1 MKRLFPPIGMTS
13 AFLILSILVFGIFG
27 YYYETGLPKGIML
40 LLGMILGAF
49 AFLILNILF
58 QFLGKKINKIPLALN
73 AAILSVFST
82 FYLAK
87 MLGFRLPD
95 QIYYPGVIG
104 LVLLTMLFSFS
115 IKKIKKGSSALAW
128 LGMVMPVLLLLAGIF
143 WLKNEGHDPYTKN
156 LPAPFLENTN
166 HSLAAQGIKNP
177 AQLGKYKVEKFTY
190 GNGTDQNRKEYAKDV
205 KFKTATVD
213 ATHLLPEWKDK
224 KKKWRESYWGFGV
237 KNFPLNGRV
246 FFPEGEGPFPIT
258 LIVHGN
264 HSMID
269 YSDDGYGYMA
279 ELLASQGIIAVSVD
293 ENFINAHW
301 SGDFRGKEMPARAWI
316 LLKHLEQWRNWN
328 TDPNHELFQKIDMN
342 HIMLVGHSR
351 GGEAVSIAA
360 AFNRLSH
367 FPDNGKEQFDF
378 NFGIKGV
385 VSIAPTDYR
394 YHRKI
399 KLENVNYLSLQGA
412 YDSDEVSFWG
422 MRPYRRLAFTDEEDW
437 FKAGVY
443 IHRANHGQFNS
454 SWGRT
459 DFGPPSSWL
468 LNTQPLISGED
479 QREAAKVFISA
490 FASSVLK
497 NNQQYLSIFN
507 NINTAKDWLPENFYL
522 THFQDTD
529 DLILQNFEEDIDL
542 ENGKNGITISSQNL
556 KIYREEN
563 LATRDGGSQENNA
576 VVLGWDYGDQINPDS
591 VASYTLRFP
600 DSSLLNIDSTNQ
612 LLISVA
618 AGNFKEL
625 FKNPKEKEKE
635 KEKEKKKEPQLDFHI
650 QLIDSSGHQTQLQI
664 SEIKRIAPRLQVRF
678 TKVKSLDADWIG
690 KDWEVHLES
699 FALPLLDF
707 STSDGN
713 FDYKKIKKIQLVFD
727 ICKYGVLVVDD
738 LGVSKGNVN

>member
-1 MKRLFPPIGMTS
+1 MKRLLSPDSTTS
-13 AFLILSILVFGIFG
+13 PFLILSILVFGIFG
-27 YYYETGLPKGIML
+27 FYFETRLPKGVML
-40 LLGMILGAF
+40 FLGTISGAL
-49 AFLILNILF
+49 AFLVLHVIF
-58 QFLGKKINKIPLALN
+58 QLVGEKINKIPLVLN

-82 FYLAK
+82 FYLARI
-87 MLGFRLPD
+87 LGFRLPD

-104 LVLLTMLFSFS
+104 LVLLTMILSFS
-115 IKKIKKGSSALAW
+115 IKKIKKRSRGAAW
-128 LGMVMPVLLLLAGIF
+128 LGILIPVLLILFGVL
-143 WLKNEGHDPYTKN
+143 WLKNEGNDPYTKN
-156 LPAPFLENTN
+156 LPAPFETATN
-166 HSLAAQGIKNP
+166 NSLAAQGIKNP
-177 AQLGKYKVEKFTY
+177 AQLGEYIIEKFTY
-190 GNGTDQNRKEYAKDV
+190 GNGTDKNRKEYAEEINY
-205 KFKTATVD
+205 KTPTID

-246 FFPEGEGPFPIT
+246 FFPKGEGPFPIT

-269 YSDDGYGYMA
+269 YSDDGYGYLG
-279 ELLASQGIIAVSVD
+279 ELLASQGVIAVSID
-293 ENFINAHW
+293 ENFINGHW
-301 SGDFRGKEMPARAWI
+301 SGDFQGKEMPTRAWI

-328 TDPNHELFQKIDMN
+328 ENPNHDFFQKIDMN

-360 AFNRLSH
+360 AFNSLSH

-399 KLENVNYLSLQGA
+399 KMKNINYLSLQGA

-422 MRPYRRLAFTDEEDW
+422 MRPYRRLKFTNEQER

-468 LNTQPLISGED
+468 LNTQPLIPGED

-490 FASSVLK
+490 FALSVLK
-497 NNQQYLSIFN
+497 NDQQYLPIFN
-507 NINTAKDWLPENFYL
+507 NVNTAKDWLPKNYYL
-522 THFQDTD
+522 THFQDNN
-529 DLILQNFEEDIDL
+529 DLSLQNFEEDIEL
-542 ENGKNGITISSQNL
+542 KNGKDGITITSQNL

-576 VVLGWDYGDQINPDS
+576 VILGWDYGNQINPDS
-591 VASYTLRFP
+591 IASYTLIFP
-600 DSSLLNIDSTNQ
+600 DTSLLNMDTTHQ
-612 LLISVA
+612 LLISLA
-618 AGNFKEL
+618 TGDFKEL
-625 FKNPKEKEKE
+625 SKNKKEKEKR
-635 KEKEKKKEPQLDFHI
+635 KEPRLDFHL
-650 QLIDSSGHQTQLQI
+650 QLIDSSGHQIEIQI
-664 SEIKRIAPRLQVRF
+664 SKVKRIAPRLKVKF
-678 TKVKSLDADWIG
+678 TKVKSLDADWVG

-707 STSDGN
+707 STLDGN
-713 FDYKKIKKIQLVFD
+713 FNFEKTKVIQLVFD

-738 LGVSKGNVN
+738 IGISKERLN

>member
-1 MKRLFPPIGMTS
+1 MKRLLSPDSTTS
-13 AFLILSILVFGIFG
+13 PFLILSILVFGIFG
-27 YYYETGLPKGIML
+27 FYFETRLPKGVML
-40 LLGMILGAF
+40 FLGTISGAL
-49 AFLILNILF
+49 AFLVLHVIF
-58 QFLGKKINKIPLALN
+58 QLVGEKINKIPLVLN

-82 FYLAK
+82 FYLARI
-87 MLGFRLPD
+87 LGFRLPD

-104 LVLLTMLFSFS
+104 LVLLTMILSFS
-115 IKKIKKGSSALAW
+115 IKKIKKRSRGAAW
-128 LGMVMPVLLLLAGIF
+128 LGILIPVLLILFGVL
-143 WLKNEGHDPYTKN
+143 WLKNEGNDPYTKN
-156 LPAPFLENTN
+156 LPAPFETATN
-166 HSLAAQGIKNP
+166 NSLAAQGIKNP
-177 AQLGKYKVEKFTY
+177 AQLGEYIIEKFTY
-190 GNGTDQNRKEYAKDV
+190 GNGTDKNRKEYAEEINY
-205 KFKTATVD
+205 KTPTID

-246 FFPEGEGPFPIT
+246 FFPKGEGPFPIT

-269 YSDDGYGYMA
+269 YSDDGYGYLG
-279 ELLASQGIIAVSVD
+279 ELLASQGVIAVSID
-293 ENFINAHW
+293 ENFINGHW
-301 SGDFRGKEMPARAWI
+301 SGDFQGKEMPTRAWI

-328 TDPNHELFQKIDMN
+328 ENPNHDFFQKIDMN

-360 AFNRLSH
+360 AFNSLSH

-399 KLENVNYLSLQGA
+399 KMKNINYLSLQGA

-422 MRPYRRLAFTDEEDW
+422 MRPYRRLKFTNEEER

-468 LNTQPLISGED
+468 LNTQPLIPGED

-490 FASSVLK
+490 FALSVLK
-497 NNQQYLSIFN
+497 NDQQYLPIFN
-507 NINTAKDWLPENFYL
+507 NVNTAKDWLPKNYYL
-522 THFQDTD
+522 THFQDNN
-529 DLILQNFEEDIDL
+529 DLSLQNFEEDIEL
-542 ENGKNGITISSQNL
+542 KNGKDGITITSQNL

-576 VVLGWDYGDQINPDS
+576 VILGWDYGNQINPDS
-591 VASYTLRFP
+591 IASYTLIFP
-600 DSSLLNIDSTNQ
+600 DTSLLNMDTTHQ
-612 LLISVA
+612 LLISLA
-618 AGNFKEL
+618 TGDFKEL
-625 FKNPKEKEKE
+625 SKNKKEKEKR
-635 KEKEKKKEPQLDFHI
+635 KEPRLDFHL
-650 QLIDSSGHQTQLQI
+650 QLIDSSGHQIEIQI
-664 SEIKRIAPRLQVRF
+664 SKVKRIAPRLQVKF
-678 TKVKSLDADWIG
+678 TKVKSLDADWVG

-707 STSDGN
+707 STLDGN
-713 FDYKKIKKIQLVFD
+713 FNFEKTKVIQLVFD

-738 LGVSKGNVN
+738 IGISKERLN

>member
-1 MKRLFPPIGMTS
+1 MKRLLSPDSTTS
-13 AFLILSILVFGIFG
+13 PFLILSILVFGIFG
-27 YYYETGLPKGIML
+27 FYFETRLPKGVML
-40 LLGMILGAF
+40 FLGTISGAL
-49 AFLILNILF
+49 AFLVLHVIF
-58 QFLGKKINKIPLALN
+58 QLVGEKINKIPLVLN

-82 FYLAK
+82 FYLARI
-87 MLGFRLPD
+87 LGFRLPD

-104 LVLLTMLFSFS
+104 LVLLTMILSFS
-115 IKKIKKGSSALAW
+115 IKKIKKRSRGAAW
-128 LGMVMPVLLLLAGIF
+128 LGILIPVLLILFGVL
-143 WLKNEGHDPYTKN
+143 WLKNEGNDPYTKN
-156 LPAPFLENTN
+156 LPAPFETATN
-166 HSLAAQGIKNP
+166 NSLAAQGIKNP
-177 AQLGKYKVEKFTY
+177 AQLGEYIIEKFTY
-190 GNGTDQNRKEYAKDV
+190 GNGTDKNRKEYAEEINY
-205 KFKTATVD
+205 KTPTID

-246 FFPEGEGPFPIT
+246 FFPKGEGPFPIT

-269 YSDDGYGYMA
+269 YSDDGYGYLG
-279 ELLASQGIIAVSVD
+279 ELLASQGVIAVSID
-293 ENFINAHW
+293 ENFINGHW
-301 SGDFRGKEMPARAWI
+301 SGDFQGKEMPTRAWI

-328 TDPNHELFQKIDMN
+328 ENPNHDFFQKIDMN

-360 AFNRLSH
+360 AFNSLSH

-399 KLENVNYLSLQGA
+399 KMKNINYLSLQGA

-422 MRPYRRLAFTDEEDW
+422 MRPYRRLKFTNEEER

-468 LNTQPLISGED
+468 LNTQPLIPGED

-490 FASSVLK
+490 FALSVLK
-497 NNQQYLSIFN
+497 NDQQYLPIFN
-507 NINTAKDWLPENFYL
+507 NVNTAKDWLPKNYYL
-522 THFQDTD
+522 THFQDNN
-529 DLILQNFEEDIDL
+529 DLSLQNFEEDIEL
-542 ENGKNGITISSQNL
+542 KNGKDGITITSQNL

-576 VVLGWDYGDQINPDS
+576 VILGWDYGNQINPDS
-591 VASYTLRFP
+591 IASYTLIFP
-600 DSSLLNIDSTNQ
+600 DTSLLNMDTTHQ
-612 LLISVA
+612 LLISLA
-618 AGNFKEL
+618 TGDFKEL
-625 FKNPKEKEKE
+625 SKNKKDKEKR
-635 KEKEKKKEPQLDFHI
+635 KEPRLDFHL
-650 QLIDSSGHQTQLQI
+650 QLIDSSGHQIEIQI
-664 SEIKRIAPRLQVRF
+664 SKVKRIAPRLQVKF
-678 TKVKSLDADWIG
+678 TKVKSLDADWVG

-707 STSDGN
+707 STLDGN
-713 FDYKKIKKIQLVFD
+713 FNFEKTKVIQLVFD

-738 LGVSKGNVN
+738 IGISKERLN

>member
-1 MKRLFPPIGMTS
+1 MKRLLSPDSTTS
-13 AFLILSILVFGIFG
+13 PFLILSILVFGIFG
-27 YYYETGLPKGIML
+27 FYFETRLPKGVML
-40 LLGMILGAF
+40 FLGTISGAL
-49 AFLILNILF
+49 AFLVLHVIF
-58 QFLGKKINKIPLALN
+58 QLVGEKINKIPLVLN

-82 FYLAK
+82 FYLARI
-87 MLGFRLPD
+87 LGFRLPD

-104 LVLLTMLFSFS
+104 LVLLTMILSFS
-115 IKKIKKGSSALAW
+115 IKKIKKRSRGAAW
-128 LGMVMPVLLLLAGIF
+128 LGILIPVLLILFGVL
-143 WLKNEGHDPYTKN
+143 WLKNEGNDPYTKN
-156 LPAPFLENTN
+156 LPAPFETATN
-166 HSLAAQGIKNP
+166 NSLAAQGIKNP
-177 AQLGKYKVEKFTY
+177 AQLGEYIIDKFTY
-190 GNGTDQNRKEYAKDV
+190 GNGTDKNRKEYAEEINY
-205 KFKTATVD
+205 KTPTID

-246 FFPEGEGPFPIT
+246 FFPKGEGPFPIT

-269 YSDDGYGYMA
+269 YSDDGYGYLG
-279 ELLASQGIIAVSVD
+279 ELLASQGVIAVSID
-293 ENFINAHW
+293 ENFINGHW
-301 SGDFRGKEMPARAWI
+301 SGDFQGKEMPTRAWI

-328 TDPNHELFQKIDMN
+328 ENPNHDFFQKIDMN

-360 AFNRLSH
+360 AFNSLSH

-399 KLENVNYLSLQGA
+399 KMKNINYLSLQGA

-422 MRPYRRLAFTDEEDW
+422 MRPYRRLKFTNEQER

-468 LNTQPLISGED
+468 LNTQPLIPGED

-490 FASSVLK
+490 FALSVLK
-497 NNQQYLSIFN
+497 NDQQYLPIFN
-507 NINTAKDWLPENFYL
+507 NVNTAKDWLPKNYYL
-522 THFQDTD
+522 THFQDNN
-529 DLILQNFEEDIDL
+529 DLSLQNFEEDIEL
-542 ENGKNGITISSQNL
+542 KNGKDGITITSQNL

-576 VVLGWDYGDQINPDS
+576 VILGWDYGNQINPDS
-591 VASYTLRFP
+591 IASYTLIFP
-600 DSSLLNIDSTNQ
+600 DTSLLNMDTTHQ
-612 LLISVA
+612 LLISLA
-618 AGNFKEL
+618 TGDFKEL
-625 FKNPKEKEKE
+625 SKNKKEKEKR
-635 KEKEKKKEPQLDFHI
+635 KEPRLDFHL
-650 QLIDSSGHQTQLQI
+650 QLIDSSGHQIEIQI
-664 SEIKRIAPRLQVRF
+664 SKVKRIAPRLKVKF
-678 TKVKSLDADWIG
+678 TKVKSLDADWVG

-707 STSDGN
+707 STLDGN
-713 FDYKKIKKIQLVFD
+713 FNFEKTKVIQLVFD

-738 LGVSKGNVN
+738 IGISKERLN

>member
-1 MKRLFPPIGMTS
+1 MKRLLSPDSTTS
-13 AFLILSILVFGIFG
+13 PFLILSILVFGIFG
-27 YYYETGLPKGIML
+27 FYFETRLPKGVML
-40 LLGMILGAF
+40 FLGTISGAL
-49 AFLILNILF
+49 AFLVLHVIF
-58 QFLGKKINKIPLALN
+58 QLVGEKINKIPLVLN

-82 FYLAK
+82 FYLARI
-87 MLGFRLPD
+87 LGFRLPD

-104 LVLLTMLFSFS
+104 LVLLTMILSFS
-115 IKKIKKGSSALAW
+115 IKKIKKRSRGTAW
-128 LGMVMPVLLLLAGIF
+128 LGILIPVLLILFGVL
-143 WLKNEGHDPYTKN
+143 WLKNEGNDPYTKN
-156 LPAPFLENTN
+156 LPAPFETATN
-166 HSLAAQGIKNP
+166 NSLAAQGIKNP
-177 AQLGKYKVEKFTY
+177 AQLGEYIIEKFTY
-190 GNGTDQNRKEYAKDV
+190 GNGTDKNRKEYAEEINY
-205 KFKTATVD
+205 KTPTID

-246 FFPEGEGPFPIT
+246 FFPKGEGPFPIT

-269 YSDDGYGYMA
+269 YSDDGYGYLG
-279 ELLASQGIIAVSVD
+279 ELLASQGVIAVSID
-293 ENFINAHW
+293 ENFINGHW
-301 SGDFRGKEMPARAWI
+301 SGDFQGKEMPTRAWI

-328 TDPNHELFQKIDMN
+328 ENPNHDFFQKIDMN

-360 AFNRLSH
+360 AFNSLSH

-399 KLENVNYLSLQGA
+399 KMKNINYLSLQGA

-422 MRPYRRLAFTDEEDW
+422 MRPYRRLKFTNEEER

-468 LNTQPLISGED
+468 LNTQPLIPGED

-490 FASSVLK
+490 FALSVLK
-497 NNQQYLSIFN
+497 NDQQYLPIFN
-507 NINTAKDWLPENFYL
+507 NVNTAKDWLPKNYYL
-522 THFQDTD
+522 THFQDNN
-529 DLILQNFEEDIDL
+529 DLSLQNFEEDIEL
-542 ENGKNGITISSQNL
+542 KNGKNGITITSQNL

-576 VVLGWDYGDQINPDS
+576 VILGWDYGNQINPDS
-591 VASYTLRFP
+591 IASYTLIFP
-600 DSSLLNIDSTNQ
+600 DTSLLNMDTTHQ
-612 LLISVA
+612 LLISLA
-618 AGNFKEL
+618 TGDFKEL
-625 FKNPKEKEKE
+625 SKNKKEKEKR
-635 KEKEKKKEPQLDFHI
+635 KEPRLDFHL
-650 QLIDSSGHQTQLQI
+650 QLIDSSGHQIDIQI
-664 SEIKRIAPRLQVRF
+664 SKVKRIAPRLQVKF
-678 TKVKSLDADWIG
+678 TKVKSLDADWVG

-707 STSDGN
+707 STLDGN
-713 FDYKKIKKIQLVFD
+713 FNFEKTKVIQLVFD

-738 LGVSKGNVN
+738 IGISKERLN

>member
-1 MKRLFPPIGMTS
+1 MKRLLSPDSTTS
-13 AFLILSILVFGIFG
+13 PFLILSILVFGIFG
-27 YYYETGLPKGIML
+27 FYFETRLPKGVML
-40 LLGMILGAF
+40 
-49 AFLILNILF
+49 
-58 QFLGKKINKIPLALN
+58 FLGTISGALAFIVLHVIFQLVGEKINKIPLVLN

-82 FYLAK
+82 FYLARI
-87 MLGFRLPD
+87 LGFRLPD

-104 LVLLTMLFSFS
+104 LVLLTMILSFS
-115 IKKIKKGSSALAW
+115 IKKIKKRSRGAAW
-128 LGMVMPVLLLLAGIF
+128 LGILIPVLLILFGVL
-143 WLKNEGHDPYTKN
+143 WLKNEGNDPYTKN
-156 LPAPFLENTN
+156 LPAPFETATN
-166 HSLAAQGIKNP
+166 NSLAAQGIKNP
-177 AQLGKYKVEKFTY
+177 AQLGEYIIEKFTY
-190 GNGTDQNRKEYAKDV
+190 GNGTDKNRKEYAEEINY
-205 KFKTATVD
+205 KTPTID

-246 FFPEGEGPFPIT
+246 FFPKGEGPFPIT

-269 YSDDGYGYMA
+269 YSDDGYGYLG
-279 ELLASQGIIAVSVD
+279 ELLASQGVIAVSID
-293 ENFINAHW
+293 ENFINGHW
-301 SGDFRGKEMPARAWI
+301 SGDFQGKEMPTRAWI

-328 TDPNHELFQKIDMN
+328 ENPNHDFFQKIDMN

-360 AFNRLSH
+360 AFNSLSH

-399 KLENVNYLSLQGA
+399 KMKNINYLSLQGA

-422 MRPYRRLAFTDEEDW
+422 MRPYRRLKFTNEEER

-468 LNTQPLISGED
+468 LNTQPLIPGED

-490 FASSVLK
+490 FALSVLK
-497 NNQQYLSIFN
+497 NDQQYLPIFN
-507 NINTAKDWLPENFYL
+507 NVNTAKDWLPKNYYL
-522 THFQDTD
+522 THFQDNN
-529 DLILQNFEEDIDL
+529 DLSLQNFEEDIEL
-542 ENGKNGITISSQNL
+542 KNGKDGITITSQNL

-576 VVLGWDYGDQINPDS
+576 VILGWDYGNQIYPDS
-591 VASYTLRFP
+591 IASYTLIFP
-600 DSSLLNIDSTNQ
+600 DTSLLNMDTTHQ
-612 LLISVA
+612 LLISLA
-618 AGNFKEL
+618 TGDFKEL
-625 FKNPKEKEKE
+625 SKNKKEKEKR
-635 KEKEKKKEPQLDFHI
+635 KEPRLDFHL
-650 QLIDSSGHQTQLQI
+650 QLIDSSGHQIEIQI
-664 SEIKRIAPRLQVRF
+664 SKVKRIAPRLKVKF
-678 TKVKSLDADWIG
+678 TKVKSLDADWVG

-707 STSDGN
+707 STLDGN
-713 FDYKKIKKIQLVFD
+713 FNFEKTKVIQLVFD

-738 LGVSKGNVN
+738 IGISKERLN

>member
-1 MKRLFPPIGMTS
+1 MKRLLSPDSTTS
-13 AFLILSILVFGIFG
+13 PFLILSILVFGIFG
-27 YYYETGLPKGIML
+27 FYFETRLPKGVML
-40 LLGMILGAF
+40 FLGTISGAL
-49 AFLILNILF
+49 AFLVLHVIF
-58 QFLGKKINKIPLALN
+58 QLVGEKINKIPLVLN

-82 FYLAK
+82 FYLARI
-87 MLGFRLPD
+87 LGFRLPD

-104 LVLLTMLFSFS
+104 LVLSTMILSFS
-115 IKKIKKGSSALAW
+115 IKKIKKRSRGAAW
-128 LGMVMPVLLLLAGIF
+128 LGILIPVLLILFGVL
-143 WLKNEGHDPYTKN
+143 WLKNEGNDPYTKN
-156 LPAPFLENTN
+156 LPAPFETATN
-166 HSLAAQGIKNP
+166 NSLAAQGIKNP
-177 AQLGKYKVEKFTY
+177 AQLGEYIIEKFTY
-190 GNGTDQNRKEYAKDV
+190 GNGTDKNRKEYAEEINY
-205 KFKTATVD
+205 KTPTID

-246 FFPEGEGPFPIT
+246 FFPKGEGPFPIT

-269 YSDDGYGYMA
+269 YSDDGYGYLG
-279 ELLASQGIIAVSVD
+279 ELLASQGVIAVSID
-293 ENFINAHW
+293 ENFINGHW
-301 SGDFRGKEMPARAWI
+301 SGDFQGKEMPTRAWI

-328 TDPNHELFQKIDMN
+328 ENPNHDFFQKIDMN

-360 AFNRLSH
+360 AFNSLSH

-399 KLENVNYLSLQGA
+399 KMKNINYLSLQGA

-422 MRPYRRLAFTDEEDW
+422 MRPYRRLKFTNEEER

-468 LNTQPLISGED
+468 LNTQPLIPGED

-490 FASSVLK
+490 FALSVLK
-497 NNQQYLSIFN
+497 NDQQYLPIFN
-507 NINTAKDWLPENFYL
+507 NVNTAKDWLPKNYYL
-522 THFQDTD
+522 THFQDNN
-529 DLILQNFEEDIDL
+529 DLSLQNFEEDIEL
-542 ENGKNGITISSQNL
+542 KNGKDGITITSQNL

-576 VVLGWDYGDQINPDS
+576 VILGWDYGNQINPDS
-591 VASYTLRFP
+591 IASYTLIFP
-600 DSSLLNIDSTNQ
+600 DTSLLNMDTTHQ
-612 LLISVA
+612 LLISLA
-618 AGNFKEL
+618 TGDFKEL
-625 FKNPKEKEKE
+625 SKNKKEKEKR
-635 KEKEKKKEPQLDFHI
+635 KEPRLDFHL
-650 QLIDSSGHQTQLQI
+650 QLIDSSGHQIEIQI
-664 SEIKRIAPRLQVRF
+664 SKVKRIAPRLQVKF
-678 TKVKSLDADWIG
+678 TKVKSLDADWVG

-707 STSDGN
+707 STLDGN
-713 FDYKKIKKIQLVFD
+713 FNFEKTKVIQLVFD

-738 LGVSKGNVN
+738 IGISKERLN

>member
-1 MKRLFPPIGMTS
+1 MKRLLSPDSTTS
-13 AFLILSILVFGIFG
+13 PFLILSILVFGIFG
-27 YYYETGLPKGIML
+27 FYFETRLPKGVML
-40 LLGMILGAF
+40 FLGTISGAL
-49 AFLILNILF
+49 AFLVLHVIF
-58 QFLGKKINKIPLALN
+58 QLVGEKINKIPLVLN

-82 FYLAK
+82 FYLARI
-87 MLGFRLPD
+87 LGFRLPD

-104 LVLLTMLFSFS
+104 LVLLTMILSFS
-115 IKKIKKGSSALAW
+115 IKKIKKRSRGAAW
-128 LGMVMPVLLLLAGIF
+128 LGILIPVLLILFGVL
-143 WLKNEGHDPYTKN
+143 WLKNEGNDPYTKN
-156 LPAPFLENTN
+156 LPAPFETATN
-166 HSLAAQGIKNP
+166 NSLAAQGIKNP
-177 AQLGKYKVEKFTY
+177 AQLGEYIIEKFTY
-190 GNGTDQNRKEYAKDV
+190 GNGTDKNRKEYAEEINY
-205 KFKTATVD
+205 KTPTID

-246 FFPEGEGPFPIT
+246 FFPKGEGPFPIT

-269 YSDDGYGYMA
+269 YSDDGYGYLG
-279 ELLASQGIIAVSVD
+279 ELLASQGVIAVSID
-293 ENFINAHW
+293 ENFINGHW
-301 SGDFRGKEMPARAWI
+301 SGDFQGKEMPTRAWI

-328 TDPNHELFQKIDMN
+328 ENPNHDFFQKIDMN

-360 AFNRLSH
+360 AFNSLSH

-399 KLENVNYLSLQGA
+399 KMKNINYLSLQGA

-422 MRPYRRLAFTDEEDW
+422 MRPYRRLKFTNEEER

-468 LNTQPLISGED
+468 LNTQPLIPGED

-490 FASSVLK
+490 FALSVLK
-497 NNQQYLSIFN
+497 NDQQYLPIFN
-507 NINTAKDWLPENFYL
+507 NVNTAKDWLPKNYYL
-522 THFQDTD
+522 THFQDNN
-529 DLILQNFEEDIDL
+529 DLSLQNFEEDIEL
-542 ENGKNGITISSQNL
+542 KNGKNGITITSQNL

-576 VVLGWDYGDQINPDS
+576 VILGWDYGNQINPDS
-591 VASYTLRFP
+591 IASYTLIFP
-600 DSSLLNIDSTNQ
+600 DTSLLNMDTTHQ
-612 LLISVA
+612 LLISLA
-618 AGNFKEL
+618 TGDFKEL
-625 FKNPKEKEKE
+625 SKNKKEKEKR
-635 KEKEKKKEPQLDFHI
+635 KEPRLDFHL
-650 QLIDSSGHQTQLQI
+650 QLIDSSGHQIEIQI
-664 SEIKRIAPRLQVRF
+664 SKVKRIAPRLQVKF
-678 TKVKSLDADWIG
+678 TKVKSLDADWVG

-707 STSDGN
+707 STLDGN
-713 FDYKKIKKIQLVFD
+713 FNFEKTKVIQLVFD

-738 LGVSKGNVN
+738 IGISKERLN

>member
-1 MKRLFPPIGMTS
+1 MKRLLSPDSTTS
-13 AFLILSILVFGIFG
+13 PFLILSILVFGIFG
-27 YYYETGLPKGIML
+27 FYFETRLPKGVML
-40 LLGMILGAF
+40 FLGTISGAL
-49 AFLILNILF
+49 AFLVLHVIF
-58 QFLGKKINKIPLALN
+58 QLVGEKINKIPLVLN

-82 FYLAK
+82 FYLARI
-87 MLGFRLPD
+87 LGFRLPD

-104 LVLLTMLFSFS
+104 LVLLTMILSFS
-115 IKKIKKGSSALAW
+115 IKKIKKRSRGAAW
-128 LGMVMPVLLLLAGIF
+128 LGILIPVLLILFGVL
-143 WLKNEGHDPYTKN
+143 WLKNEGNDPYTKN
-156 LPAPFLENTN
+156 LPAPFETATN
-166 HSLAAQGIKNP
+166 NSLAAQGIKNP
-177 AQLGKYKVEKFTY
+177 AQLGEYIIEKFTY
-190 GNGTDQNRKEYAKDV
+190 GNGTDKNRKEYAEEINY
-205 KFKTATVD
+205 KTPTID

-246 FFPEGEGPFPIT
+246 FFPKGEGPFPIT

-269 YSDDGYGYMA
+269 YSDDGYGYLG
-279 ELLASQGIIAVSVD
+279 ELLASQGVIAVSID
-293 ENFINAHW
+293 ENFINGHW
-301 SGDFRGKEMPARAWI
+301 SGDFQGKEMPTRAWI

-328 TDPNHELFQKIDMN
+328 ENPNHDFFQKIDMN

-360 AFNRLSH
+360 AFNSLSH

-399 KLENVNYLSLQGA
+399 KMKNINYLSLQGA

-422 MRPYRRLAFTDEEDW
+422 MRPYRRLKFTNEQER

-468 LNTQPLISGED
+468 LNTQPLIPGED

-490 FASSVLK
+490 FALSVLK
-497 NNQQYLSIFN
+497 NDQQYLPIFN
-507 NINTAKDWLPENFYL
+507 NVNTAKDWLPKNYYL
-522 THFQDTD
+522 THFQDNN
-529 DLILQNFEEDIDL
+529 DLSLQNFEEDIEL
-542 ENGKNGITISSQNL
+542 KNGKNGITITSQNL

-576 VVLGWDYGDQINPDS
+576 VILGWDYGNQINPDS
-591 VASYTLRFP
+591 IASYTLIFP
-600 DSSLLNIDSTNQ
+600 DTSLLNMDTTHQ
-612 LLISVA
+612 LLISLA
-618 AGNFKEL
+618 TGDFKEL
-625 FKNPKEKEKE
+625 SKNKKEKEKR
-635 KEKEKKKEPQLDFHI
+635 KEPRLDFHL
-650 QLIDSSGHQTQLQI
+650 QLIDSSGHQIEIQI
-664 SEIKRIAPRLQVRF
+664 SKVKRIAPRLQVKF
-678 TKVKSLDADWIG
+678 TKVKSLDADWVG

-707 STSDGN
+707 STLDGN
-713 FDYKKIKKIQLVFD
+713 FNFEKTKVIQLVFD

-738 LGVSKGNVN
+738 IGISKERLN

>member
-1 MKRLFPPIGMTS
+1 
-13 AFLILSILVFGIFG
+13 
-27 YYYETGLPKGIML
+27 
-40 LLGMILGAF
+40 MIL
-49 AFLILNILF
+49 
-58 QFLGKKINKIPLALN
+58 
-73 AAILSVFST
+73 
-82 FYLAK
+82 
-87 MLGFRLPD
+87 
-95 QIYYPGVIG
+95 
-104 LVLLTMLFSFS
+104 SFS
-115 IKKIKKGSSALAW
+115 IKKIKKRSRGAAW
-128 LGMVMPVLLLLAGIF
+128 LGILIPVLLILFGVL
-143 WLKNEGHDPYTKN
+143 WLKNEGNDPYTKN
-156 LPAPFLENTN
+156 LPSPFETATN
-166 HSLAAQGIKNP
+166 NSLAAQGIKNP
-177 AQLGKYKVEKFTY
+177 AQLGEYIIEKFTY
-190 GNGTDQNRKEYAKDV
+190 GNGTDKNRKEYAEEINY
-205 KFKTATVD
+205 KTPTID

-246 FFPEGEGPFPIT
+246 FFPKGEGPFPIT

-269 YSDDGYGYMA
+269 YSDDGYGYLG
-279 ELLASQGIIAVSVD
+279 ELLASQGVIAVSID
-293 ENFINAHW
+293 ENFINGHW
-301 SGDFRGKEMPARAWI
+301 SGDFQGKEMPTRAWI

-328 TDPNHELFQKIDMN
+328 ENPNHDFFQKIDMN

-360 AFNRLSH
+360 AFNSLSH

-399 KLENVNYLSLQGA
+399 KMKNINYLSLQGA

-422 MRPYRRLAFTDEEDW
+422 MRPYRRLKFTNEEER

-468 LNTQPLISGED
+468 LNTQPLIPGED

-490 FASSVLK
+490 FALSVLK
-497 NNQQYLSIFN
+497 NDQQYLPIFN
-507 NINTAKDWLPENFYL
+507 NVNTAKDWLPKNYYL
-522 THFQDTD
+522 THFQDNN
-529 DLILQNFEEDIDL
+529 DLSLQNFEEDIEL
-542 ENGKNGITISSQNL
+542 KNGKDGITITSQNL

-576 VVLGWDYGDQINPDS
+576 VILGWDYGNQINPDS
-591 VASYTLRFP
+591 IASYTLIFP
-600 DSSLLNIDSTNQ
+600 DTSLLNMDTTHQ
-612 LLISVA
+612 LLISLA
-618 AGNFKEL
+618 TGDFKEL
-625 FKNPKEKEKE
+625 SKNKKEKEKR
-635 KEKEKKKEPQLDFHI
+635 KEPRLDFHL
-650 QLIDSSGHQTQLQI
+650 QLIDSSGHQIEIQI
-664 SEIKRIAPRLQVRF
+664 SKVKRIAPRLQVKF
-678 TKVKSLDADWIG
+678 TKVKSLDADWVG

-707 STSDGN
+707 STLDGN
-713 FDYKKIKKIQLVFD
+713 FNFEKTKVIQLVFD

-738 LGVSKGNVN
+738 IGISKERLN

>member
-1 MKRLFPPIGMTS
+1 MKRLLSPDSTTS
-13 AFLILSILVFGIFG
+13 PFLILSILVFGIFG
-27 YYYETGLPKGIML
+27 FYFETRLPKGVML
-40 LLGMILGAF
+40 FLGTISGAL
-49 AFLILNILF
+49 AFLVLHVIF
-58 QFLGKKINKIPLALN
+58 QLVGEKINKIPLVLN

-82 FYLAK
+82 FYLARI
-87 MLGFRLPD
+87 LGFRLPD

-104 LVLLTMLFSFS
+104 LVLLTMILSFS
-115 IKKIKKGSSALAW
+115 IKKIKKRSRGTAW
-128 LGMVMPVLLLLAGIF
+128 LGILIPVLLILFGVL
-143 WLKNEGHDPYTKN
+143 WLKNEGNDPYTKN
-156 LPAPFLENTN
+156 LPAPFETATN
-166 HSLAAQGIKNP
+166 NSLAAQGIKNP
-177 AQLGKYKVEKFTY
+177 AQLGEYIIEKFTY
-190 GNGTDQNRKEYAKDV
+190 GNGTDKNRKEYAEEINY
-205 KFKTATVD
+205 KTPTID

-246 FFPEGEGPFPIT
+246 FFPKGEGPFPIT

-269 YSDDGYGYMA
+269 YSDDGYGYLG
-279 ELLASQGIIAVSVD
+279 ELLASQGVIAVSID
-293 ENFINAHW
+293 ENFINGHW
-301 SGDFRGKEMPARAWI
+301 SGDFQGKEMPTRAWI

-328 TDPNHELFQKIDMN
+328 ENPNHDFFQKIDMN

-360 AFNRLSH
+360 AFNSLSH

-399 KLENVNYLSLQGA
+399 KMKNINYLSLQGA

-422 MRPYRRLAFTDEEDW
+422 MRPYRRLKFTNEEER

-468 LNTQPLISGED
+468 LNTQPLIPGED

-490 FASSVLK
+490 FALSVLK
-497 NNQQYLSIFN
+497 NDQQYLPIFN
-507 NINTAKDWLPENFYL
+507 NVNTAKDWLPKNYYL
-522 THFQDTD
+522 THFQDNN
-529 DLILQNFEEDIDL
+529 DLSLQNFEEDIEL
-542 ENGKNGITISSQNL
+542 KNGKNGITITSQNL

-576 VVLGWDYGDQINPDS
+576 VILGWDYGNQINPDS
-591 VASYTLRFP
+591 IASYTLIFP
-600 DSSLLNIDSTNQ
+600 DTSLLNMDTTHQ
-612 LLISVA
+612 LLISLA
-618 AGNFKEL
+618 TGDFKEL
-625 FKNPKEKEKE
+625 SKNKKEKEKR
-635 KEKEKKKEPQLDFHI
+635 KEPRLDFHL
-650 QLIDSSGHQTQLQI
+650 QLIDSSGHQIEIQI
-664 SEIKRIAPRLQVRF
+664 SKVKRIAPRLQVKF
-678 TKVKSLDADWIG
+678 TKVKSLDADWVG

-707 STSDGN
+707 STLDGN
-713 FDYKKIKKIQLVFD
+713 FNFEKTKVIQLVFD

-738 LGVSKGNVN
+738 IGISKERLN

>member
-1 MKRLFPPIGMTS
+1 MKRLLSPDSTTS
-13 AFLILSILVFGIFG
+13 PFLILSILVFGIFG
-27 YYYETGLPKGIML
+27 FYFETRLPKGVML
-40 LLGMILGAF
+40 FLGTISGAL
-49 AFLILNILF
+49 AFLVLHVIF
-58 QFLGKKINKIPLALN
+58 QLVGEKINKIPLVLN

-82 FYLAK
+82 FYLARI
-87 MLGFRLPD
+87 LGFRLPD

-104 LVLLTMLFSFS
+104 LGLLNMILSFP
-115 IKKIKKGSSALAW
+115 IKKIKKRSRGTAW
-128 LGMVMPVLLLLAGIF
+128 LGILIPVLLILFGVL
-143 WLKNEGHDPYTKN
+143 WLKNEGNDPYTKN
-156 LPAPFLENTN
+156 LPAPFETATN
-166 HSLAAQGIKNP
+166 NSLAAQGIKNP
-177 AQLGKYKVEKFTY
+177 AQLGEYIIEKFTY
-190 GNGTDQNRKEYAKDV
+190 GNGTDKNRKEYAEEINY
-205 KFKTATVD
+205 KTPTID

-246 FFPEGEGPFPIT
+246 FFPKGEGPFPIT

-269 YSDDGYGYMA
+269 YSDDGYGYLG
-279 ELLASQGIIAVSVD
+279 ELLASQGVIAVSID
-293 ENFINAHW
+293 ENFINGHW
-301 SGDFRGKEMPARAWI
+301 SGDFQGKEMPTRAWI

-328 TDPNHELFQKIDMN
+328 ENPNHDFFQKIDMN

-360 AFNRLSH
+360 AFNSLSH

-399 KLENVNYLSLQGA
+399 KMKNINYLSLQGA

-422 MRPYRRLAFTDEEDW
+422 MRPYRRLKFTNEEER

-468 LNTQPLISGED
+468 LNTQPLIPGED

-490 FASSVLK
+490 FALSVLK
-497 NNQQYLSIFN
+497 NDQQYLPIFN
-507 NINTAKDWLPENFYL
+507 NVNTAKDWLPKNYYL
-522 THFQDTD
+522 THFQDNN
-529 DLILQNFEEDIDL
+529 DLSLQNFEEDIEL
-542 ENGKNGITISSQNL
+542 KNGKNGITITSQNL

-576 VVLGWDYGDQINPDS
+576 VILGWDYGNQINPDS
-591 VASYTLRFP
+591 IASYTLIFP
-600 DSSLLNIDSTNQ
+600 DTSLLNMDTTHQ
-612 LLISVA
+612 LLISLA
-618 AGNFKEL
+618 TGDFKEL
-625 FKNPKEKEKE
+625 SKNKKEKEKR
-635 KEKEKKKEPQLDFHI
+635 KEPRLDFHL
-650 QLIDSSGHQTQLQI
+650 QLIDSSGHQIDIQI
-664 SEIKRIAPRLQVRF
+664 SKVKRIAPRLQVKF
-678 TKVKSLDADWIG
+678 TKVKSLDADWVG

-707 STSDGN
+707 STLDGN
-713 FDYKKIKKIQLVFD
+713 FNFEKTKVIQLVFD

-738 LGVSKGNVN
+738 IGISKERLN

>member
-1 MKRLFPPIGMTS
+1 MKRLLSPDSTTS
-13 AFLILSILVFGIFG
+13 PFLILSILVFGIFG
-27 YYYETGLPKGIML
+27 FYFETRLPKGVML
-40 LLGMILGAF
+40 FLGTISGAL
-49 AFLILNILF
+49 AFLVLHVIF
-58 QFLGKKINKIPLALN
+58 QLVGEKINKIPLVLN

-82 FYLAK
+82 FYLARI
-87 MLGFRLPD
+87 LGFRLPD

-104 LVLLTMLFSFS
+104 LVLLTMILSFS
-115 IKKIKKGSSALAW
+115 IKKIKKRSRGAAW
-128 LGMVMPVLLLLAGIF
+128 LGILIPVLLILFGVL
-143 WLKNEGHDPYTKN
+143 WLKNEGNDPYTKN
-156 LPAPFLENTN
+156 LPAPFETATN
-166 HSLAAQGIKNP
+166 NSLAAQGIKNP
-177 AQLGKYKVEKFTY
+177 AQLGEYIIEKFTY
-190 GNGTDQNRKEYAKDV
+190 GNGTDKNRKEYAEEINY
-205 KFKTATVD
+205 KTPTID

-246 FFPEGEGPFPIT
+246 FFPKGEGPFPIT

-269 YSDDGYGYMA
+269 YSDDGYGYLG
-279 ELLASQGIIAVSVD
+279 ELLASQGVIAVSID
-293 ENFINAHW
+293 ENFINGHW
-301 SGDFRGKEMPARAWI
+301 SGDFQGKEMPTRAWI

-328 TDPNHELFQKIDMN
+328 ENPNHDFFQKIDMN

-360 AFNRLSH
+360 AFNSLSH

-399 KLENVNYLSLQGA
+399 KMKNINYLSLQGA

-422 MRPYRRLAFTDEEDW
+422 MRPYRRLKFTNEEER

-468 LNTQPLISGED
+468 LNTQPLIPGED

-490 FASSVLK
+490 FALSVLK
-497 NNQQYLSIFN
+497 NDQQYLPIFN
-507 NINTAKDWLPENFYL
+507 NVNTAKDWLPKNYYL
-522 THFQDTD
+522 THFQDNN
-529 DLILQNFEEDIDL
+529 DLSLQNFEEDIEL
-542 ENGKNGITISSQNL
+542 KNGKNGITITSQNL

-576 VVLGWDYGDQINPDS
+576 VILGWDYGNQINPDS
-591 VASYTLRFP
+591 IASYTLIFP
-600 DSSLLNIDSTNQ
+600 DTSLLNMDTTHQ
-612 LLISVA
+612 LLISLA
-618 AGNFKEL
+618 TGDFKEL
-625 FKNPKEKEKE
+625 SKNKKEKEKR
-635 KEKEKKKEPQLDFHI
+635 KEPRLDFHL
-650 QLIDSSGHQTQLQI
+650 QLIDSSGHQIDIQI
-664 SEIKRIAPRLQVRF
+664 SKVKRIAPRLQVKF
-678 TKVKSLDADWIG
+678 TKVKSLDADWVG

-707 STSDGN
+707 STLDGN
-713 FDYKKIKKIQLVFD
+713 FNFEKTKVIQLVFD

-738 LGVSKGNVN
+738 IGISKERLN

>member
-1 MKRLFPPIGMTS
+1 MKRLLSPDSTTS
-13 AFLILSILVFGIFG
+13 PFLILSILVFGIFG
-27 YYYETGLPKGIML
+27 FYFETRLPKGVML
-40 LLGMILGAF
+40 
-49 AFLILNILF
+49 
-58 QFLGKKINKIPLALN
+58 FLGTISGALAFIVLHVIFQLVGEKINKIPLVLN

-82 FYLAK
+82 FYLARI
-87 MLGFRLPD
+87 LGFRLPD

-104 LVLLTMLFSFS
+104 LVLLTMILSFS
-115 IKKIKKGSSALAW
+115 IKKIKKRSRGAAW
-128 LGMVMPVLLLLAGIF
+128 LGILIPVLLILFGVL
-143 WLKNEGHDPYTKN
+143 WLKNEGNDPYTKN
-156 LPAPFLENTN
+156 LPAPFETATN
-166 HSLAAQGIKNP
+166 NSLAAQGIKNP
-177 AQLGKYKVEKFTY
+177 AQLGEYIIEKFTY
-190 GNGTDQNRKEYAKDV
+190 GNGTDKNRKEYAEEINY
-205 KFKTATVD
+205 KTPTID

-246 FFPEGEGPFPIT
+246 FFPKGEGPFPIT

-269 YSDDGYGYMA
+269 YSDDGYGYLG
-279 ELLASQGIIAVSVD
+279 ELLASQGVIAVSID
-293 ENFINAHW
+293 ENFINGHW
-301 SGDFRGKEMPARAWI
+301 SGDFQGKEMPTRAWI

-328 TDPNHELFQKIDMN
+328 ENPNHDFFQKIDMN

-360 AFNRLSH
+360 AFNSLSH

-399 KLENVNYLSLQGA
+399 KMKNINYLSLQGA

-422 MRPYRRLAFTDEEDW
+422 MRPYRRLKFTNEEER

-468 LNTQPLISGED
+468 LNTQPLIPGED

-490 FASSVLK
+490 FALSVLK
-497 NNQQYLSIFN
+497 NDQQYLPIFN
-507 NINTAKDWLPENFYL
+507 NVNTAKDWLPKNYYL
-522 THFQDTD
+522 THFQDNN
-529 DLILQNFEEDIDL
+529 DLSLQNFEEDIEL
-542 ENGKNGITISSQNL
+542 KNGKDGITITSQNL

-576 VVLGWDYGDQINPDS
+576 VILGWDYGNQINPDS
-591 VASYTLRFP
+591 IASYTLIFP
-600 DSSLLNIDSTNQ
+600 DTSLLNMDTTHQ
-612 LLISVA
+612 LLISLA
-618 AGNFKEL
+618 TGDFKEL
-625 FKNPKEKEKE
+625 SKNKKEKEKR
-635 KEKEKKKEPQLDFHI
+635 KEPRLDFHL
-650 QLIDSSGHQTQLQI
+650 QLIDSSGHQIEIQI
-664 SEIKRIAPRLQVRF
+664 SKVKRIAPRLQVKF
-678 TKVKSLDADWIG
+678 TKVKSLDADWVG

-707 STSDGN
+707 STLDGN
-713 FDYKKIKKIQLVFD
+713 FNFEKTKVIQLVFD

-738 LGVSKGNVN
+738 IGISKERLN